1 MKGYPKQYPLDR
13 QTLFGINTMGLMS
26 TTAYYLY
33 TEVLMMFITDY
44 SGIYSGVPGK
54 AAAVATTL
62 LFVGRLWDAVN
73 DLWTGYLID
82 ISPRTRWGKFK
93 PYVLIGSLLA
103 GILGMMLFHIPQ
115 NFSNFGKEV
124 YLYVVYFLFMFA
136 ATIIVTVPLTSTMSA
151 DQEVRAKLISWPRIT
166 SNIVGVVFAFFMAIA
181 TYLGTKRNP
190 NIPLTVDLIVI
201 PFLILSLIG
210 IVMVKEGPVT
220 EEAKPPR
227 LRDIG
232 QMIKINHP
240 FRINLYFTFV
250 GGFVW
255 ALLTATSL
263 YYIKYAFGVKNLGT
277 QSMYFGLLTLITLVA
292 GTLISQKAMQYI
304 SAIRGVQWCYLAM
317 APFLVIM
324 FIINEIHVID
334 NPWVFY
340 LLIGIVMTIAGAQ
353 FVPANLIIMET
364 MDYNRLKLNAGME
377 ATINAVN
384 MFLQKLQSGLATIGV
399 GAALLIVGYNAQTLE
414 KATHVPDNLLQSLG
428 VVLFAIPAVFS
439 FLAYLI
445 ARHYPLQ
452 GAARDE
458 MYAAL
463 AAKRVTNTQ
472 SSKSK

>member
-33 TEVLMMFITDY
+33 TAVLMMFITDY

-124 YLYVVYFLFMFA
+124 YLYIVYFLFMFA

-181 TYLGTKRNP
+181 TYLRTKRNP

-250 GGFVW
+250 GG
-255 ALLTATSL
+255 L
-263 YYIKYAFGVKNLGT
+263 FG
-277 QSMYFGLLTLITLVA
+277 
-292 GTLISQKAMQYI
+292 
-304 SAIRGVQWCYLAM
+304 
-317 APFLVIM
+317 
-324 FIINEIHVID
+324 
-334 NPWVFY
+334 
-340 LLIGIVMTIAGAQ
+340 
-353 FVPANLIIMET
+353 
-364 MDYNRLKLNAGME
+364 
-377 ATINAVN
+377 
-384 MFLQKLQSGLATIGV
+384 
-399 GAALLIVGYNAQTLE
+399 
-414 KATHVPDNLLQSLG
+414 
-428 VVLFAIPAVFS
+428 
-439 FLAYLI
+439 
-445 ARHYPLQ
+445 HY
-452 GAARDE
+452 
-458 MYAAL
+458 
-463 AAKRVTNTQ
+463 
-472 SSKSK
+472 